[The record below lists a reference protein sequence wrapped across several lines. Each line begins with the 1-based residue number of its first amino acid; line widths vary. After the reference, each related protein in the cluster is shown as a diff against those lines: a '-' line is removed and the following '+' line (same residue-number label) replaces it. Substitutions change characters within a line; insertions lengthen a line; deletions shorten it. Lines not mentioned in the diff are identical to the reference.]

1 MKNNFTFRFIYLIAG
16 ISLCGSSAIAQTAEP
31 SDSIPVEEVAVAQ
44 EEDEAITIPPLFEYV
59 VAPDNLPD
67 LQSRTD
73 YLMDNFW
80 NPFDFKKTKSVDQNA
95 LNHAFSVYVQAMP
108 YASEKKV
115 MDSVK
120 KLVGNIKGNPGLSLQ
135 FVKAAEEV
143 LYGPR
148 AEFWADPIY
157 MSFLE
162 NLLANKKVSDSKKKK
177 YIAQLD
183 LLKRNAVGATLPH
196 INFVA
201 LDGKPS
207 TMQFTA
213 PYTLLQFR
221 NVDCDDCKFANLK
234 LELNGVAS
242 DMIDNSKLEVY
253 SIVLTDDE
261 SAIRDFDAG
270 EMNPKWHLGWSQDAA
285 TQLDIRMTPSY
296 YLVDQNGKI
305 VAKNEIISSVLDII
319 SRLPE
324 TPQKTK

>member
-1 MKNNFTFRFIYLIAG
+1 MKNNIAYRFIYIIAG
-16 ISLCGSSAIAQTAEP
+16 LSLCGPSALAQTTEP
-31 SDSIPVEEVAVAQ
+31 TDSIPVEEVATAQ
-44 EEDEAITIPPLFEYV
+44 EEDGTIAIPPLFEYV
-59 VAPDNLPD
+59 VAPDDLPD

-115 MDSVK
+115 TDSVK

-135 FVKAAEEV
+135 FVKAAEDA

-148 AEFWADPIY
+148 AEFWVDPIY

-162 NLLANKKVSDSKKKK
+162 NLVANKKVSDSKKKK

-207 TMQFTA
+207 TLQFTA
-213 PYTLLQFR
+213 PYTLIQFR
-221 NVDCDDCKFANLK
+221 NADCDDCRFANLK

-242 DMIDNSKLEVY
+242 DRIDSGKLEVY
-253 SIVLTDDE
+253 TIILADSE
-261 SAIRDFDAG
+261 AAIKDLDAG
-270 EMNPKWHLGWSQDAA
+270 EMNSKWHLGWSQDAA

-296 YLVDQNGKI
+296 YVVDQNGKI
-305 VAKNEIISSVLDII
+305 TAKNEIISNVLDLI

-324 TPQKTK
+324 TPQKSK